1 MEREKEGER
10 VRESERET
18 ERRLE
23 EKEVVDWFKKE
34 KIGGERRREKKTH
47 REIDR

>member
-1 MEREKEGER
+1 M
-10 VRESERET
+10 RESEREGET
-18 ERRLE
+18 GRRLE